1 MQIMAGT
8 PQMKLFTT
16 LLIDSIVANI
26 TSSPFLFIN
35 HVFDFVSHYRII
47 TLNFNCSSIARFYIK
62 VQDFFFFIKRLPEIS
77 YTYFLSFLIFFS
89 SIFTTGM
96 VYFFITGSLSH
107 ATTIVQ

>member
-35 HVFDFVSHYRII
+35 HIFDFVSRYRII

-62 VQDFFFFIKRLPEIS
+62 VQDFFFLYQKITRNFIHVLP
-77 YTYFLSFLIFFS
+77 FFS

-96 VYFFITGSLSH
+96 VYFLITGSLSH

>member
-35 HVFDFVSHYRII
+35 
-47 TLNFNCSSIARFYIK
+47 L
-62 VQDFFFFIKRLPEIS
+62 
-77 YTYFLSFLIFFS
+77 
-89 SIFTTGM
+89 
-96 VYFFITGSLSH
+96 
-107 ATTIVQ
+107 

>member
-35 HVFDFVSHYRII
+35 HIFDFVSHYRII

-77 YTYFLSFLIFFS
+77 YTYFFS

>member
-35 HVFDFVSHYRII
+35 HIFVCYLRYLHYH
-47 TLNFNCSSIARFYIK
+47 LNFNCSSIARFLYK
-62 VQDFFFFIKRLPEIS
+62 KYRIS
-77 YTYFLSFLIFFS
+77 FSLSEDYPKFHTRTSFLF
-89 SIFTTGM
+89 
-96 VYFFITGSLSH
+96 
-107 ATTIVQ
+107 